1 MLVASFMLATAVLAT
16 TEPTPASNLEWALAH
31 RRAFIVGGGNDP
43 TLGLKFVHQHGRK
56 CPLGSAP
63 ARLLCASSG
72 RTLRLWELA
81 RHSQGEAQPLGA
93 QPLPRLLERAASKAA
108 DYTAF

>member
-56 CPLGSAP
+56 APLAVPQLGSCVPPRGAP
-63 ARLLCASSG
+63 CGSGQLGTPRARPSHWAPRHCLGCSS
-72 RTLRLWELA
+72 
-81 RHSQGEAQPLGA
+81 
-93 QPLPRLLERAASKAA
+93 
-108 DYTAF
+108 

>member
-56 CPLGSAP
+56 APLAVPQLGS
-63 ARLLCASSG
+63 CASS
-72 RTLRLWELA
+72 RCTWRLWAA
-81 RHSQGEAQPLGA
+81 RHSQGEAQPLCA
-93 QPLPRLLERAASKAA
+93 HPLPLLL
-108 DYTAF
+108 